1 MIMMLPFLTS
11 ALAVWYGM
19 LGKRRPCFTLWLAT
33 LLIFVAGARLHLAE
47 PFVLAL

>member
-11 ALAVWYGM
+11 AMAVWYAM

-33 LLIFVAGARLHLAE
+33 LAIFVAGARLHLAE

>member
-11 ALAVWYGM
+11 ALAVLYGM

-33 LLIFVAGARLHLAE
+33 LLVFAAGARLHLAQ
-47 PFVLAL
+47 PLMPAL

>member
-33 LLIFVAGARLHLAE
+33 LLIFMAGARLYLAE
-47 PFVLAL
+47 PFALVL